1 MRSQSCSSSSNRKSD
16 SQGKRPAVRYIPHYS
31 IQESNGRI
39 FDTTRPE
46 TFDQP
51 MSPNITTSNRVHYS
65 NPSTEIWQA
74 QGNVDTKPTGAVST
88 HSLHRPNSRN
98 HKHREG
104 VLHDYWGTEPLT
116 RDIYEETRSPSRGVT
131 TERSFLKLPSFIRK
145 TFTSS
150 TSPLNRDNDL
160 EGRSYCQQGKSD
172 VYDSEEPVRKYTHS
186 RLKHPFESSEGSIE
200 QPLIDDNQAEYPSRR
215 YSSGPN
221 SGGKET
227 YMDGF
232 LDNDAIRYIR
242 DKKRKTIVDYDET
255 EVQNFKA
262 RRRYSAVAL
271 GRNQTF
277 CEFLKDQWEQMTD
290 VREIEFVWPRNTP
303 LEVRELVGPER
314 FDSSSPKYQ
323 MPFWWRTHAVPAT
336 RSWAVVVC
344 GIESIFGLICLLL
357 NVVHFS
363 IHLSRTSEEESSSA
377 SVPSFV
383 LFVTLLQIATF
394 YSFKVMFVIAILSKN
409 PRLIRTQLLF
419 QYITCVVLLL
429 NAAFTFAA
437 DFGGYNEELVY
448 AQRNPPLIRMAAC
461 LSLIFLFVQLYL
473 RLMVVPVFNFLNDNR
488 KFKLALYNSSWR
500 YRKRLYFTF
509 CSIVHDHIMREKNLE
524 REQQRLS
531 EGSSMGT
538 KSTKTS
544 SVKSATNSTKE
555 LSRMYM
561 NRTPP
566 PESHSSQNGSSAES
580 PDIESVKNHQLFKL
594 NNSVSTH
601 QSPHQKRRSRSKWQ
615 QQPIKM
621 HGTPYQQRNGKSI
634 GIHVEL
640 DRRELER
647 LLQTKNV
654 TPNHL

>member
-290 VREIEFVWPRNTP
+290 VRDAILVANSCSPGDKIMVILFTRLP
-303 LEVRELVGPER
+303 LISYR
-314 FDSSSPKYQ
+314 
-323 MPFWWRTHAVPAT
+323 
-336 RSWAVVVC
+336 AVVVC

-531 EGSSMGT
+531 EGSSMG
-538 KSTKTS
+538 
-544 SVKSATNSTKE
+544 NE
-555 LSRMYM
+555 
-561 NRTPP
+561 N
-566 PESHSSQNGSSAES
+566 SSAES